1 MKIKTIEITNV
12 KGIGNNAFILDLL
25 PNKPNLLVAPNGF
38 GKSSFSIGFD
48 SLKRTKIELDSKH
61 YFQDNDANRPIL
73 SMIVED
79 DAGTRTLLANDTANT
94 ISNEFDVFV
103 INSQLMAKAT
113 KMNIG
118 GTVIVK
124 SSLEIS
130 PTILVPTIPPK
141 VPFSYNSGDA
151 KKAFGANGKILP
163 NISNAFNCA
172 LLLWDIVSEVDFS

>member
-12 KGIGNNAFILDLL
+12 KGIGNKAFSLDLL

-48 SLKRTKIELDSKH
+48 SLKRSKIELDTKNYH
-61 YFQDNDANRPIL
+61 QDNDANRPLL
-73 SMIVED
+73 SMVVED
-79 DAGTRTLLANDTANT
+79 ATGTRTLLANDTTNT
-94 ISNEFDVFV
+94 IFNEFDVFV

-118 GTVIVK
+118 GNVIVK

-141 VPFSYNSGDA
+141 VAFSYNSGDA
-151 KKAFGANGKILP
+151 KKAFGVSC
-163 NISNAFNCA
+163 NIS
-172 LLLWDIVSEVDFS
+172 LIV